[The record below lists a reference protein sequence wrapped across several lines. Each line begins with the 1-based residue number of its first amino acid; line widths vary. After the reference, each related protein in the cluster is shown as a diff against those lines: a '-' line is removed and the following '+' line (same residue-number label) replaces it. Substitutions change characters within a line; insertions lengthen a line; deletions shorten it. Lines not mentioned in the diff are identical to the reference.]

1 VHWQYLI
8 DWVRNDPSPQNF
20 FDADQCHDHPS
31 VLYMIIKSL
40 YERGASAE
48 RIGEGIQGGN
58 YEMEG
63 KPQTKARVIQ

>member
-1 VHWQYLI
+1 M
-8 DWVRNDPSPQNF
+8 RNDPSPQNF

-31 VLYMIIKSL
+31 VLYIINL
-40 YERGASAE
+40 DVSAE